1 MNANRQTQDYTKM
14 MTWNLGGMKMDR
26 LPEVVSTMPA
36 LGLADVQLIAFQ
48 EVNVDKGIHYLKA
61 EVSGIKWTIGAAKE
75 EGEWRGRATAVRRWG
90 VIKHRQLSN
99 NGLGIC
105 GYTPAGDVGVLNVDL
120 PPRFT
125 LNETGKQLDE
135 WGRTHAMTEPKVIL
149 LGTSTRPFPT
159 RAGQAVGAQHR
170 QGGNTHTMVQRGNYN
185 PLRQPSAGKRL
196 FLPQTFRESRIRST
210 LEIGLLRGRFFL
222 SSCWVILLKSNLRD
236 VWLQHVA
243 F

>member
-1 MNANRQTQDYTKM
+1 MERESYGSPKM
-14 MTWNLGGMKMDR
+14 
-26 LPEVVSTMPA
+26 
-36 LGLADVQLIAFQ
+36 
-48 EVNVDKGIHYLKA
+48 
-61 EVSGIKWTIGAAKE
+61 
-75 EGEWRGRATAVRRWG
+75 G

-135 WGRTHAMTEPKVIL
+135 WGRTYAMKEPKVIL
-149 LGTSTRPFPT
+149 LKPSTRPFPT

-185 PLRQPSAGKRL
+185 PPSPAQLLGSASSSRTLFGKAGSGDW
-196 FLPQTFRESRIRST
+196 FA
-210 LEIGLLRGRFFL
+210 RGRFFL

-236 VWLQHVA
+236 LWLQDVA